1 MQFDRYE
8 ASHPAPAPQPKSTT
22 TETVSCLSSWLQ
34 LITESHREQE
44 KGATKQKR
52 AKLIM
57 YLKEPLLALDETL
70 SSEGQGAFILTWWKV
85 CVFKD

>member
-22 TETVSCLSSWLQ
+22 TETVSRSSSWLQ
-34 LITESHREQE
+34 LITESRRERE
-44 KGATKQKR
+44 KGAAKQKR
-52 AKLIM
+52 AELIL

-70 SSEGQGAFILTWWKV
+70 SSEEQGAFILTWWKV
-85 CVFKD
+85 